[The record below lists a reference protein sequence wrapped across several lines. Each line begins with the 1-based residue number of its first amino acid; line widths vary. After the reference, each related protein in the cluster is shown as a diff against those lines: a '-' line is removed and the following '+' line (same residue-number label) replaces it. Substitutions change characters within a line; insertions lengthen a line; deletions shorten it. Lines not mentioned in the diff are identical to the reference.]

1 MGMTKEDNEHLRVLL
16 KQQASTAYFNDYKKY
31 YEKITG
37 RALQAACTKCALKN
51 VLKVLRNYNNSLN

>member
-16 KQQASTAYFNDYKKY
+16 KEKATTAYFNDYKKY

-37 RALQAACTKCALKN
+37 RALQSNCSKCALRN
-51 VLKVLRNYNNSLN
+51 VLRVLRNYNNSI